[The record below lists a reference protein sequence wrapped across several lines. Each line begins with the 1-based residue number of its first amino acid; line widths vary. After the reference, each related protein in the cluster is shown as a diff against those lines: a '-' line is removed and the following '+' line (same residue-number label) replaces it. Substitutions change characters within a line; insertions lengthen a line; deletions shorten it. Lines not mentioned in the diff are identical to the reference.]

1 MPPDVRPPWPWSEAD
16 YIRLRH
22 ILDAAAHIRAFL
34 AGRTRESLQLDDIST
49 LGLVKAVEI
58 IGEAVSVLDVSVRD
72 AVPTVPWPQ
81 IIAMRHRLVH
91 AYFDIDLD
99 IVWAT
104 ATRAVPQLEEQLSD
118 FISAWAAPESPTDSI

>member
-58 IGEAVSVLDVSVRD
+58 IGEAASVLDASVRD
-72 AVPTVPWPQ
+72 AVPSIPWPQ

-104 ATRAVPQLEEQLSD
+104 ATKAVPQLEREVSE
-118 FISAWAAPESPTDSI
+118 FMYAWTAPTEST